1 MEIKL
6 EKFEELRA
14 APKRNG
20 KYEPA
25 PRVRS
30 PFSPETFDLLAGL
43 HDDPTKT
50 YYQEHRE
57 GIRDHVEE
65 PFRRLVRNVAKR
77 VRAPITG
84 LMETE
89 KDVFARI
96 LKHDRG
102 WGGAWPHPRG
112 TRGGDGR
119 GARRHDRQR
128 RSRLLWQLRLPC
140 AGPILMTGALIDQ
153 NAEDLSNRHRTS
165 HNAAAKI
172 NGHPADVPLVR
183 GG

>member
-6 EKFEELRA
+6 EKFEQLRA

-30 PFSPETFDLLAGL
+30 PFSPETFELLAGL

-50 YYQEHRE
+50 YHQEHRE

-102 WGGAWPHPRG
+102 
-112 TRGGDGR
+112 R
-119 GARRHDRQR
+119 GAR
-128 RSRLLWQLRLPC
+128 
-140 AGPILMTGALIDQ
+140 GPTREALVEAMGAALDAMTASDAYGFFGNCGYRA
-153 NAEDLSNRHRTS
+153 
-165 HNAAAKI
+165 
-172 NGHPADVPLVR
+172 PAQSL
-183 GG
+183 

>member
-1 MEIKL
+1 VAQDPLEIKL

-20 KYEPA
+20 RYEPA

-84 LMETE
+84 LME
-89 KDVFARI
+89 
-96 LKHDRG
+96 
-102 WGGAWPHPRG
+102 
-112 TRGGDGR
+112 
-119 GARRHDRQR
+119 
-128 RSRLLWQLRLPC
+128 
-140 AGPILMTGALIDQ
+140 IDQ

-172 NGHPADVPLVR
+172 NGHPADAPLVR
-183 GG
+183 GD